1 MSQDRTKRLY
11 ISLKKLIKMF
21 KYLKMRKLTI
31 YSLSFFCII
40 TSILTSCNSI
50 KNANNTQKGAGIGV
64 AAGALVGGILGN
76 YVGKGGNAVLGAV
89 VGAAVGGGTGAII
102 GNKMDKQARKITEA
116 LPGAEV
122 ERVGE
127 GIRMVLKED
136 AVRFDVNKATLTEQA
151 KTNLDKL
158 VPVFKEYSE
167 TNIDIFGYTDSSG
180 KVDYNLTLSKNRA
193 NTVKTYLISKGL
205 VGSRLKTTGLGIA
218 DPIASNETVDG
229 KSQNRR
235 VEFAITA
242 NQKMTEEAKKESNN

>member
-1 MSQDRTKRLY
+1 MK
-11 ISLKKLIKMF
+11 
-21 KYLKMRKLTI
+21 KLTI
-31 YSLSFFCII
+31 YSLLILCAI
-40 TSILTSCNSI
+40 TSVFTSCNSI

-64 AAGALVGGILGN
+64 AAGALLGGILGN
-76 YVGKGGNAVLGAV
+76 YVGKGGNAVLGSV

-102 GNKMDKQARKITEA
+102 GNKMDKQAKKITEA

-136 AVRFDVNKATLTEQA
+136 AVRFDVNKSTLTAQA
-151 KTNLDKL
+151 KSNLDKL
-158 VPVFKEYSE
+158 IPVFNEYSD

-180 KVDYNLTLSKNRA
+180 NANSNLTLSKNRA
-193 NTVKTYLISKGL
+193 KSVKNYLISKGL
-205 VGSRLKTTGLGIA
+205 VAGRLNTTGLGIA

-242 NQKMTEEAKKESNN
+242 NKKMTQEAQTESTK